1 MPERRRQRPRPR
13 RRIAGVALLL
23 GLIVPLLADAQAR
36 PAPQTRKAP
45 VQCWTDDRGQRV
57 CGDVVPPSEA
67 RRAREL
73 IDRRGIVTGVVPA
86 QKSQAQI
93 EAEAKRARDEEQRL
107 AYDRYLL
114 QAYGDVPAIER
125 ARDDRLAALDA
136 QRQLTEKAIADTRA
150 TLADLRGRLPKPPAP
165 LPAGAPAAV
174 VADAR
179 LQARID
185 EFVAAEADQ
194 QKALARLGEER
205 TRIRDDF
212 ARDIARYRALKRGN
226 GG

>member
-1 MPERRRQRPRPR
+1 MPERPRQRWRHG
-13 RRIAGVALLL
+13 IAGAALLL
-23 GLIVPLLADAQAR
+23 GLAAPLFVDAQAR

-73 IDRRGIVTGVVPA
+73 IDKRGIVTGIVPA
-86 QKSQAQI
+86 QQSQTQV
-93 EAEAKRARDEEQRL
+93 EAEAKRARDEQQRL

-136 QRQLTEKAIADTRA
+136 QRRLTEKAIADTRA
-150 TLADLRGRLPKPPAP
+150 TLADLRGRLPKSPPP
-165 LPAGAPAAV
+165 VGAAAAIA
-174 VADAR
+174 ADPR

-185 EFVAAEADQ
+185 EFVVAEADQ

-205 TRIRDDF
+205 TRIGNDF
-212 ARDIARYRALKRGN
+212 ARDIARYRELKRG